1 MTGTQHTAAPRRDH
15 HRRGRR
21 AVVAVCA
28 VTCAALLAACG
39 GSTPQG
45 AQRLD
50 KNAKVT
56 LTFWTGQTSDAEK
69 LLEKLAKEF
78 SAAHPN
84 VTIETSPGASVTD
97 DLLQKLTAGFAS
109 DTYPDIS
116 YSYGAWA
123 TELEQSQRTLDISD
137 FVAKPSVKW
146 DEFPEAARGTA
157 TPNGKTIG
165 FPAVVDN
172 LALIYNT
179 KLFADAG
186 VAEPTNDWSWDDY
199 RAAAKALTDP
209 SRNIYGTAYPVSGSE
224 DTAWRL
230 WPMIWQRGGDVL
242 NQGND
247 KVTFNDQAGVA
258 SLELLRS
265 MAVDDKS
272 VYLDQTD
279 EKAGPLFAAGRVG
292 MLISGPWQLYD
303 LKQAGTPYKV
313 VYLPGYNGDHT
324 TVSGPDLWALFDHND
339 ANRAYW
345 ATQFAYW
352 LTSPKID
359 ARFNLAVGNLP
370 LRSSEVDSPEF
381 VAYEKQYP
389 GADVMFANLKNATH
403 QKPTVVGY
411 NAIVRYVGQ
420 AVSAVLQG
428 AAQPQQAL
436 DEAAQKADQAL
447 ASGG

>member
-1 MTGTQHTAAPRRDH
+1 MTHTEQGGPPRTH
-15 HRRGRR
+15 GRGAQRL
-21 AVVAVCA
+21 VLAVCA

-39 GSTPQG
+39 GGSSQG
-45 AQRLD
+45 AQTLD
-50 KNAKVT
+50 TKAKVT

-69 LLEKLAKEF
+69 MLESLAKEF

-84 VTIETSPGASVTD
+84 VTIDTSPGASVTD

-123 TELEQSQRTLDISD
+123 TELQQSGRTLDISD

-146 DEFPEAARGTA
+146 DQFPEAARGTA
-157 TPNGKTIG
+157 TPDGKTIG

-186 VAEPTNDWSWDDY
+186 IAEPTNDWSWDDY

-209 SRNIYGTAYPVSGSE
+209 SKNIYGSAYPVSGSE

-230 WPMIWQRGGDVL
+230 WPMIWQRGGEVL
-242 NQGND
+242 DPSSG
-247 KVTFNDQAGVA
+247 KVMFNEPAGVD
-258 SLELLRS
+258 SLEFLRS

-272 VYLDQTD
+272 MYLDQTD
-279 EKAGPLFAAGRVG
+279 EKAGPLFADGHVG

-303 LKQAGTPYKV
+303 LKQAHTPYKV
-313 VYLPGYNGDHT
+313 AYLPGYNGDHT
-324 TVSGPDLWALFDHND
+324 TVSGPDIWALFDHND
-339 ANRAYW
+339 VNRAYW

-352 LTSPKID
+352 LTSPEID
-359 ARFNLAVGNLP
+359 TRFNLAMGNLP
-370 LRSSEVDSPEF
+370 LRSSEAKSPAF
-381 VAYEKQYP
+381 KTYEKQYP
-389 GADVMFANLKNATH
+389 GADVMFANMQNATKI
-403 QKPTVVGY
+403 KPTVVGY
-411 NAIVRYVGQ
+411 NAVVRYVGQ
-420 AVSAVLQG
+420 AVAEVLQG
-428 AAQPQQAL
+428 AAQPKAAL
-436 DEAAQKADQAL
+436 DEAAQKSTQAM
-447 ASGG
+447 AGG